1 MPLKKEIKLYRRFI
15 TTICLTVTLALSG
28 ALFGV
33 NFETRRMIQEENII
47 QARALFNSII
57 VARKWNADYGGVYV
71 KKTPG
76 VYSSTFLKNPDIHD
90 SHGNQYTL
98 RIPAIMTRE
107 LSVIAEQSG
116 LFKFHITSLK
126 PLNPQ
131 NAPDAFER
139 ESLGYFE
146 NGKKEFSR
154 TELVD
159 GRSLFRYIAPLY
171 VEKSCLDCHAQQGY
185 QLGEVRGGISVSF
198 DVEHTR
204 EKLTQNLIMIAF
216 FGALSVFSLVGLIY
230 FFTRR
235 FIKKIADARQ
245 EIERLATV
253 DGLTGVYNR
262 RYGMGRFEEEFE
274 RNIRVGRSISCL
286 MIDIDH
292 FKRINDK
299 YGHLIGDVI
308 LKKVATC
315 IMETLRPYD
324 VLLRFGGEEFML
336 VLPETE
342 LSNAV
347 KIGERIRMIVIER
360 TAGEIAVTVSIGV
373 TGSREG
379 ESDLNVVINR
389 ADEALYHAKS
399 EGRNRVE
406 MRS

>member
-33 NFETRRMIQEENII
+33 NFETRRMIQEENLI
-47 QARALFNSII
+47 QARALFNSIV

-76 VYSSTFLKNPDIHD
+76 VDSSTFLKNPDILD
-90 SHGNQYTL
+90 SHGNLYTL

-107 LSVIAEQSG
+107 LSVIAGKSG

-139 ESLGYFE
+139 EALGYFE

-185 QLGEVRGGISVSF
+185 QLGDVRGGISVSF

-204 EKLTQNLIMIAF
+204 EKLTNNLIKIAF

-235 FIKKIADARQ
+235 FIKMIADARQ

-336 VLPETE
+336 ILPETE
-342 LSNAV
+342 LSDAF
-347 KIGERIRMIVIER
+347 KIGERIRLIVMER